1 MEKCGKWE
9 PPKIC
14 QKKPFVGKLKFALKQ
29 WLVWGEIIAIPFPSS
44 PRQSKHFPL
53 GGLQTS
59 PVKDMVPE
67 GKQESRAFMS
77 YYTSK
82 CVVELR
88 SNGKILC
95 AKKIQEAA
103 GHPSCHHC
111 RPPPGHSI
119 HYGFRREDP
128 VAWSHHQHWVQ
139 STSAKAT
146 ISSIVASFRLV
157 VTGRHFSKK

>member
-9 PPKIC
+9 PPKSA
-14 QKKPFVGKLKFALKQ
+14 KRNRL
-29 WLVWGEIIAIPFPSS
+29 WGNSNLHWNNDCLGIPFPSS

-82 CVVELR
+82 CVVELL
-88 SNGKILC
+88 SNGKILW